1 MIDIIQ
7 SFRQTTKDNV
17 NYSSLCN
24 IYFIFLIVV
33 CLL

>member
-24 IYFIFLIVV
+24 IFLFF
-33 CLL
+33 LL